1 MFLWS
6 LFLKPVLSEHTRADT
21 FPLNILG
28 ACRLLSCTTK
38 IWVLFV
44 NLIQTG
50 HFYLRCFNFSSCHG
64 VPHCPFVL
72 VCSSRAESRCSQRQQ
87 KVLNSALHRLSENL
101 KELQQENSILREELN
116 TESPAGGLKG
126 AFLNKSDNT
135 LIIFLQKILQIN
147 TRAAIRS
154 DAPMRC
160 WTLSCL
166 LGYREWSKQRLL
178 RRLLEVETVREIVTN
193 CPCKHRL
200 SDFEELSRPWRLL
213 SPPIRG
219 WRTAAD
225 TPTQPNAEADWSR
238 GSRPCPLRCRGLPW
252 QQRQCSPWERWLR
265 KWRRSLAWKTFLA
278 NWRRRGQSFNKHCHI
293 KSEQA
298 ATLIIIH

>member
-1 MFLWS
+1 M
-6 LFLKPVLSEHTRADT
+6 VYH
-21 FPLNILG
+21 IV
-28 ACRLLSCTTK
+28 LLSSFAVVEQRVDAPKGSRKCWTPRFIVCPRTWRSCSRRTRYSERSSTRRVLQEDSKVRSLTSLTTH
-38 IWVLFV
+38 WLF
-44 NLIQTG
+44 
-50 HFYLRCFNFSSCHG
+50 FF
-64 VPHCPFVL
+64 
-72 VCSSRAESRCSQRQQ
+72 
-87 KVLNSALHRLSENL
+87 K
-101 KELQQENSILREELN
+101 
-116 TESPAGGLKG
+116 
-126 AFLNKSDNT
+126 
-135 LIIFLQKILQIN
+135 KILQIN